1 MDLAP
6 PPPLNAPIVEDME
19 KRTEQFIAVRDR
31 INELETAH
39 KELMKPLKL
48 IQERLA
54 GRIQA
59 FMASNNLENLK
70 TKSGTC
76 YTTHRTTASLGDPEA
91 FMKYVIDHGQFDLL
105 DRRANATA
113 VKAFVKKNQALPP
126 GCNLNTIETVG
137 VRRAGSTGAEED

>member
-6 PPPLNAPIVEDME
+6 PPPLNAPVVEDME
-19 KRTEQFIAVRDR
+19 KRTQQFIEVRDR
-31 INELETAH
+31 IKELDDKHA
-39 KELMKPLKL
+39 ELMKPLRK
-48 IQERLA
+48 IQEQLA

-76 YTTHRTTASLGDPEA
+76 YTTHRTTASLADPEA
-91 FMKYVIDHGQFDLL
+91 FMKYVIEHGQFDLL
-105 DRRANATA
+105 DRRANSTA
-113 VKAFVKKNQALPP
+113 VKDFVQRNKALPP

-137 VRRAGSTGAEED
+137 VRRAGSTGADKE